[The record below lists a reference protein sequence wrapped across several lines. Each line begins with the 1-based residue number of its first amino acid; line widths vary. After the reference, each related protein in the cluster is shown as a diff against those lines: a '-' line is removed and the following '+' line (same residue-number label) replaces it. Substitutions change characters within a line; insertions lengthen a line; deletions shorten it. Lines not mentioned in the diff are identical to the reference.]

1 MKQGAEKQES
11 QAERG
16 LGRRYRKGETI
27 FRQGEASHQFHIVQ
41 QGRVLMTRE
50 TPAGK
55 TIRMEIGPGEIFGI
69 ASVFTANRVRFATAT
84 AMEDCRIL
92 GIDETLFISRLHQDP
107 SIAFRII
114 RHLSQRLFEVGQ
126 GNHGCAKG
134 SKKAAP
140 RKLLNVHDFS
150 VGYHFLIVEDDP
162 DLLVLIREWLDCAE
176 GKAPG
181 PTPLCRLTHA
191 ATFQE
196 ASTRLAGDKYDLILL
211 DLNLADSKGYQETF
225 LRIRDLAIDT
235 PIIVFTAMDDDRQ
248 ALQAVEE
255 GAQDYLVKGQ
265 VDQRHFM
272 RAIRHA
278 LARHGMHRAS
288 TEETE
293 ESSVDDGDRKFT
305 VMLRNWLNRCIKH
318 D

>member
-1 MKQGAEKQES
+1 MKQGTKNQES
-11 QAERG
+11 PAERG
-16 LGRRYRKGETI
+16 LGKRYRKGETI
-27 FRQGEASHQFHIVQ
+27 FRQGEPSHQFHIVQ

-55 TIRMEIGPGEIFGI
+55 TIRMEIGSGEIFGI
-69 ASVFTANRVRFATAT
+69 ASVFTANRVRFATAS

-114 RHLSQRLFEVGQ
+114 RHLSQRLFDVGQ
-126 GNHGCAKG
+126 GNHGCEKG
-134 SKKAAP
+134 GKRAVP
-140 RKLLNVHDFS
+140 RRLLNVHDFS

-162 DLLVLIREWLDCAE
+162 DLLTLIREWLDCAE
-176 GKAPG
+176 GRASG

-191 ATFQE
+191 PTFQE

-225 LRIRDLAIDT
+225 LRMRDLAFDT

-265 VDQRHFM
+265 VDQKQFM
-272 RAIRHA
+272 RAIRYA
-278 LARHGMHRAS
+278 LARHGTQRAAM
-288 TEETE
+288 EETE
-293 ESSVDDGDRKFT
+293 EPSGDDGDRTFS
-305 VMLRNWLNRCIKH
+305 VMLRNWLNRCIKN